1 MKRTLYIDGDR
12 TIFIVK
18 KPTSIELNELQKLA
32 DDIVNVSDLGMIP
45 YKSEEPEPE
54 GNKIIEKLK
63 NGLSDNLKQFEEI
76 NNSLLVNEL
85 INWFFKNKS
94 DIIKVYP
101 EYDMSDINIE
111 LISLLVKKIRTSWT
125 THD

>member
-18 KPTSIELNELQKLA
+18 KPTPIELNELQKLA

-54 GNKIIEKLK
+54 ENKIIEKLK
-63 NGLSDNLKQFEEI
+63 NGLSNNLKQFEEI
-76 NNSLLVNEL
+76 NNSMLVNEL

-111 LISLLVKKIRTSWT
+111 LISLLVKKIRTS
-125 THD
+125 

>member
-18 KPTSIELNELQKLA
+18 KPTPIELNELQKLA

-54 GNKIIEKLK
+54 ENKIIEKLK
-63 NGLSDNLKQFEEI
+63 NGLSNNLKQFEEI
-76 NNSLLVNEL
+76 NNSMLVNEL

-94 DIIKVYP
+94 NIIKVYP

-111 LISLLVKKIRTSWT
+111 LISMLVKKIRTS
-125 THD
+125 

>member
-111 LISLLVKKIRTSWT
+111 LISLLVKKIRTS
-125 THD
+125 

>member
-18 KPTSIELNELQKLA
+18 KPTPIELNELQKLA

-54 GNKIIEKLK
+54 ENKIIEKLK

-111 LISLLVKKIRTSWT
+111 LISLLVKKIRTS
-125 THD
+125 

>member
-12 TIFIVK
+12 AIFIVK

-54 GNKIIEKLK
+54 ENKIIEKLK
-63 NGLSDNLKQFEEI
+63 IGLSDNLKQFEEI

-111 LISLLVKKIRTSWT
+111 LISLLVKKIRTS
-125 THD
+125 

>member
-12 TIFIVK
+12 AIFIVK

-32 DDIVNVSDLGMIP
+32 DDIVNVNDLGMVP

-54 GNKIIEKLK
+54 ENKIIEKLK
-63 NGLSDNLKQFEEI
+63 NGLSNNLKQFEEI
-76 NNSLLVNEL
+76 NNSMLVNEL

-111 LISLLVKKIRTSWT
+111 LISLLVKKIRTS
-125 THD
+125 